1 MIIDRLVDEGVVH
14 VICGSRK
21 DRRANVYAIPVTSV
35 YRLKERMAQ
44 VNKPEN
50 DKPERKTNGNSAV
63 DDRNRA
69 IMSRMTYDKFFRLCV
84 LRKNEHFYEEI
95 DKDLYIETYMRLKD
109 YYFGEDETILIEQL
123 NSHGIKI

>member
-1 MIIDRLVDEGVVH
+1 MIE
-14 VICGSRK
+14 GSRK
-21 DRRANVYAIPVTSV
+21 DRRANVYAIPVQSV
-35 YRLKERMAQ
+35 YRIKERMAQ

-63 DDRNRA
+63 DDRNRE

-109 YYFGEDETILIEQL
+109 YYFGEDETILLEQL
-123 NSHGIKI
+123 NSHGVKI